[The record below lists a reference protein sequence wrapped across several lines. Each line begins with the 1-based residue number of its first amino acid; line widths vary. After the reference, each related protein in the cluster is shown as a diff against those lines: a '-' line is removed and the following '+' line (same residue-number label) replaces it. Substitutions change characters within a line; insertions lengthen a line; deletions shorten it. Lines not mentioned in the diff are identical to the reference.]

1 MKALLISPKLERSFW
16 SFDETCLR
24 SGRKVLCPPIGL
36 LTVAAMLPADWEL
49 RLVDLNARNL
59 ADADW
64 DWADVV
70 MVGGMIAQRD
80 SFRDVLMEAR
90 RKGKTVVAG
99 GPYPTSLPDEILACG
114 CDFLVRGE
122 AEETLPQLLSAL
134 REGRAGGVI
143 EAQARPDVTASPVP
157 RFDLLKIDDYVVMSV
172 QTSRGCPFDCEFCDV
187 VNLYGRR
194 PRFKTPEQVLAELE
208 AVYRLGHRG
217 WVFITDDN
225 FIGNKSHAR
234 ALLAALTPWNQERG
248 EPFSFWTQATVNLGQ
263 DRELID
269 RMTAANFNTVF
280 IGIESPDE
288 DVLAS
293 ARKFHN
299 ISNPLLES
307 LDNISRNGLSIV
319 GSFIVGLDG
328 EKPGAGERIC
338 SFVEQSAIPIVMI
351 NLLQVLPNTSLWKRL
366 EQDGRL
372 VSRGITGET
381 IFQRRMNCVPTRPE
395 AQIIEEWRAAWDYL
409 YEPTRFLARN
419 HRFYLAMRPTRAAMA
434 KTRKER
440 LPKKTPASRRP
451 MREPILDLLRFV
463 LLCWRQGIR
472 SPARFRFWKQLFGI
486 RSRNPSRLMSYLGAC
501 VIAEDMYRIRE
512 EVCRQTGETLR
523 EHQETV
529 ASAVAGREGAA

>member
-24 SGRKVLCPPIGL
+24 SGRKVLCPPLGL
-36 LTVAAMLPADWEL
+36 LTVAAMLPADWEP
-49 RLVDLNARNL
+49 RLVDLNARSL

-64 DWADVV
+64 DWADIV
-70 MVGGMIAQRD
+70 MIGGMIAQRD
-80 SFRDVLMEAR
+80 SFRDLLKEAG

-99 GPYPTSLPDEILACG
+99 GPYPTSMPDEILACG

-122 AEETLPQLLSAL
+122 AEETLPQLLRAL
-134 REGRAGGVI
+134 GEGRAGGVI
-143 EAQARPDVTASPVP
+143 EPQARPDMTASPVP
-157 RFDLLKIDDYVVMSV
+157 RFDLLKIDDYLVMTV

-194 PRFKTPEQVLAELE
+194 PRFKTPAQVLAELE
-208 AVYRLGHRG
+208 TIYRLGHRD

-234 ALLAALTPWNQERG
+234 ALLAELRLWNQERG
-248 EPFSFWTQATVNLGQ
+248 EPFAFWTQATVNLGQ

-288 DVLAS
+288 EVLAS

-299 ISNPLLES
+299 ITNPLLES
-307 LDNISRNGLSIV
+307 LNNISRNGLSIV

-338 SFVEQSAIPIVMI
+338 SFVELTAIPIVMI
-351 NLLQVLPNTSLWKRL
+351 NVLQVMPNTSLWKRL
-366 EQDGRL
+366 ETDGRL
-372 VSRGITGET
+372 VSQRVVSLGT
-381 IFQRRMNCVPTRPE
+381 FVRRMNFVPTRPE
-395 AQIIEEWRAAWDYL
+395 SQIFKEWRAAWDYL

-419 HRFYLAMRPTRAAMA
+419 YRFYLAMRPTRAAMA

-440 LPKKTPASRRP
+440 PPKKTASRRQ
-451 MREPILDLLRFV
+451 MRGLVVDLLRLV
-463 LLCWRQGIR
+463 RLCWRQGIR
-472 SPARFRFWKQLFGI
+472 SPSRLQFWKLLFGI
-486 RSRNPSRLMSYLGAC
+486 HSRNSSRLTNYLCAC
-501 VIAEDMYRIRE
+501 VIAEDMYRVRE
-512 EVCRQTGETLR
+512 EVWGQAGEVVQ
-523 EHQETV
+523 EHPETV
-529 ASAVAGREGAA
+529 ASGVAGRESSA